1 MNTATNKTINAKS
14 KTAKKARK
22 RLPCQLTWRE
32 VKKELPVLANLSAQ
46 DRQAIV
52 DNLNRAGHSPDPR
65 DLFSLA
71 CFLSWALRVCDT
83 TGEIAFAAALIHS
96 SLHRDC
102 RA

>member
-1 MNTATNKTINAKS
+1 MNTKTNKTVNSKS
-14 KTAKKARK
+14 KTAKKASK

-32 VKKELPVLANLSAQ
+32 AKKELPILATLSAQ

-83 TGEIAFAAALIHS
+83 ADKMAFAAALIHN